1 MIHISDWRALGV
13 YLALRELGIRV
24 PKEVKI
30 VGYDKVSIASRTILN
45 ITSIQKDIHLDSL

>member
-1 MIHISDWRALGV
+1 M